1 MLGGANAAKPRGNT
15 RAREAFPHR
24 VRRRKDD
31 KMRRTFFAVLV
42 VLTTTGIAAAQ
53 TSIPSGPDHPG
64 AACPPGSDANAPTV
78 GKDSGR
84 PLGDQLAASKGVIC
98 PPAGVDPQM
107 RQRPP
112 EGGAMKVIPPPGAP
126 GGDQSVQPK

>member
-1 MLGGANAAKPRGNT
+1 
-15 RAREAFPHR
+15 
-24 VRRRKDD
+24 
-31 KMRRTFFAVLV
+31 MRRAFLIALATVA
-42 VLTTTGIAAAQ
+42 TTSIAAAQ
-53 TSIPSGPDHPG
+53 TTVPSGSAHPG
-64 AACPPGSDANAPTV
+64 AACPPGVGANAPTV

-98 PPAGVDPQM
+98 PPADVDPKM
-107 RQRPP
+107 RQPPP

>member
-1 MLGGANAAKPRGNT
+1 MRCAFLIAPAAVAT
-15 RAREAFPHR
+15 IS
-24 VRRRKDD
+24 
-31 KMRRTFFAVLV
+31 
-42 VLTTTGIAAAQ
+42 IAAAQ
-53 TSIPSGPDHPG
+53 TTVPSGSDHPG
-64 AACPPGSDANAPTV
+64 AACPPGANTNAPTV

-107 RQRPP
+107 RQAPP
-112 EGGAMKVIPPPGAP
+112 EGGAMKVIPPPDSP

>member
-1 MLGGANAAKPRGNT
+1 
-15 RAREAFPHR
+15 
-24 VRRRKDD
+24 
-31 KMRRTFFAVLV
+31 MRRALLIALAAVA
-42 VLTTTGIAAAQ
+42 TTNIAAAQ
-53 TSIPSGPDHPG
+53 TTVPSGSEHPG
-64 AACPPGSDANAPTV
+64 AACPPGVGTNAPTV

-98 PPAGVDPQM
+98 PPAGVDPGM
-107 RQRPP
+107 RQTPP